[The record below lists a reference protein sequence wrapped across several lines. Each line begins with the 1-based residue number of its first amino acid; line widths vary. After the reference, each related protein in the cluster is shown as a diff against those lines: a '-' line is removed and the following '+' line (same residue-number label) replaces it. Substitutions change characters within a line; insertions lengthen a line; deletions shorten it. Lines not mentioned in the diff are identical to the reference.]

1 MRRPPEPWPFVAP
14 PDARP
19 GLEDLARSLD
29 IAEYDLLLVG
39 DGSGT
44 VYAEPA
50 GWSCLAYDRIKDSI
64 VLHAGAVTAGTTNFA
79 ELAPYVHALWFHDQE
94 HKLGGPFRAH
104 VVSDS
109 ELTVRCGNRQYARR
123 ANGSLWA
130 AIEWFENNGYRL
142 RWHHVARATIP
153 WNRLADEVAG
163 RARRAIAGIN
173 GPKGDLP

>member
-1 MRRPPEPWPFVAP
+1 MRRPPEPRPLVAP
-14 PDARP
+14 ADARP
-19 GLEDLARSLD
+19 GLKDLARSLD

-64 VLHAGAVTAGTTNFA
+64 VLHAGAVTAGTNNFA
-79 ELAPYVHALWFHDQE
+79 ELAPYAHALWFHHQE
-94 HKLGGPFRAH
+94 HPLGGPFRAH

-109 ELTVRCGNRQYARR
+109 ELTVRCGNRQYTRR
-123 ANGSLWA
+123 ANGALWA
-130 AIEWFENNGYRL
+130 AIEWFEGQGYRL

>member
-1 MRRPPEPWPFVAP
+1 MRRPAE
-14 PDARP
+14 ARP
-19 GLEDLARSLD
+19 PAVPAEAKEGLEDLARSLA

-64 VLHAGAVTAGTTNFA
+64 VLHAGAVTAGTNNFA
-79 ELAPYVHALWFHDQE
+79 ELAPYLAALWFHHQE
-94 HKLGGPFRAH
+94 HPLGGPFRVH

-130 AIEWFENNGYRL
+130 AIEWFERHGYRL
-142 RWHHVARATIP
+142 RWHHVARATSP
-153 WNRLADEVAG
+153 GNRLADEVAG

-173 GPKGDLP
+173 GLKGDLP

>member
-1 MRRPPEPWPFVAP
+1 MRRPPEPRPFVVPA
-14 PDARP
+14 DARP

-64 VLHAGAVTAGTTNFA
+64 VLHAGAVTAGTNNFA
-79 ELAPYVHALWFHDQE
+79 ELAPYCHALWFHNQE
-94 HKLGGPFRAH
+94 HPLGGPFRAH

-109 ELTVRCGNRQYARR
+109 ELTVKCGDRRYTRR

-130 AIEWFENNGYRL
+130 AIEWFEDHGYRL
-142 RWHHVARATIP
+142 RWHHVARATCP
-153 WNRLADEVAG
+153 WNRLSDEVAG

>member
-1 MRRPPEPWPFVAP
+1 MRRPAE
-14 PDARP
+14 ARP
-19 GLEDLARSLD
+19 WAAPAEAKEGLEDLARSLD

-64 VLHAGAVTAGTTNFA
+64 VLHAGAVTAGTNNFA
-79 ELAPYVHALWFHDQE
+79 ELAPYVHALWFHCQE
-94 HKLGGPFRAH
+94 HPLGGPFRAH
-104 VVSDS
+104 AVSDS
-109 ELTVRCGNRQYARR
+109 ELTVRCGNGRYARR

-130 AIEWFENNGYRL
+130 AIEWFERHGYRL
-142 RWHHVARATIP
+142 RWHHVARATSP

-163 RARRAIAGIN
+163 RARRAIAGID

>member
-1 MRRPPEPWPFVAP
+1 MRQPAEARPPAAP
-14 PDARP
+14 AEARE
-19 GLEDLARSLD
+19 GLEDLARSLA

-64 VLHAGAVTAGTTNFA
+64 VQHAGAVTAGTNNFA
-79 ELAPYVHALWFHDQE
+79 ELAPYVHALWFHCQE
-94 HKLGGPFRAH
+94 HPLGGPFRAH

-109 ELTVRCGNRQYARR
+109 EVTVRCGNRQYARR

-130 AIEWFENNGYRL
+130 AIEWFERSGYRL
-142 RWHHVARATIP
+142 RWHHVARATSP
-153 WNRLADEVAG
+153 WDRLADEVAG
-163 RARRAIAGIN
+163 RARRAIAGVH

>member
-1 MRRPPEPWPFVAP
+1 MRRPPEPWTFVAP
-14 PDARP
+14 AEVKE

-29 IAEYDLLLVG
+29 LAEYDLLLVG

-44 VYAEPA
+44 VYTEPA

-64 VLHAGAVTAGTTNFA
+64 ILHAGAVTAGTNNFA
-79 ELAPYVHALWFHDQE
+79 ELAPYFHALWVHHQE
-94 HKLGGPFRAH
+94 HPLGGPFRAH

-109 ELTVRCGNRQYARR
+109 ELTVKCGDRRYTRR

-130 AIEWFENNGYRL
+130 AIEWFERHGYRL
-142 RWHHVARATIP
+142 RWHHIARATSP

-163 RARRAIAGIN
+163 RARRAIAGID
-173 GPKGDLP
+173 GPKGDLA

>member
-1 MRRPPEPWPFVAP
+1 MRRPPEPRPFVVPA
-14 PDARP
+14 DARP
-19 GLEDLARSLD
+19 GLEDLARTRDL
-29 IAEYDLLLVG
+29 AEYDLLLVG

-44 VYAEPA
+44 VYTEPA

-64 VLHAGAVTAGTTNFA
+64 VLHAGAVTAGTNNFA
-79 ELAPYVHALWFHDQE
+79 ELAPYFHALWVHHQE
-94 HKLGGPFRAH
+94 HPLGGPFRAH

-130 AIEWFENNGYRL
+130 AIEWFERHGYRL
-142 RWHHVARATIP
+142 RWHHVARATSP

-163 RARRAIAGIN
+163 RARRAVAGIN